1 MKQGTNFI
9 LPVSI
14 DYDLSLVSSVEFIFK
29 QPAKAPASFSPKKIL
44 DGVKKTFTYPSDT
57 AVLSTTETNTIN
69 LYWSIKDTYRFNP
82 EEIIYLDTR
91 LILKNSTE
99 NPETEIIKI
108 KMLPTLF
115 REDEK

>member
-14 DYDLSLVSSVEFIFK
+14 DYDLTLVSNIDFVFK
-29 QPAKAPASFSPKKIL
+29 QPIKTPASFSPKKIL
-44 DGVKKTFTYPSDT
+44 DGVQKTFAYPSDT
-57 AVLSTTETNTIN
+57 ATLSTTEENTIN
-69 LYWSIKDTYRFNP
+69 LHWAVKDTYKFNP

-91 LILKNSTE
+91 LTLKNSTE
-99 NPETEIIKI
+99 NPETEIVKI

-115 REDEK
+115 KEGKA

>member
-14 DYDLSLVSSVEFIFK
+14 DYDLTLVSSIDFVFK
-29 QPAKAPASFSPKKIL
+29 QPTKAPASFSPKKIL
-44 DGVKKTFTYPSDT
+44 DGVQKTFTYPSDT
-57 AVLSTTETNTIN
+57 ATLSTTEDNTIN
-69 LYWSIKDTYRFNP
+69 LHWAVKDTYKFNP

-91 LILKNSTE
+91 LTLKNSTE
-99 NPETEIIKI
+99 NPETEIVKI

-115 REDEK
+115 KEDEA